1 MLLRSGGFLMSSPTI
16 LSIDA
21 MGGDRAPLS
30 VIDGIAKVAKHD
42 PTISFILHGKQPE
55 LEKALRKKRVL
66 EGRFE
71 IRHAEDVVEMDAKP
85 SIAVRR
91 GRKSSMWRALE
102 SVRDGEAGAAVSAGN
117 TGALMAM
124 ALFCLRA
131 AKGVDR
137 PAIAALW
144 PTRGTREHCVA
155 LDMGADIRAD
165 AQDLVRYAAMGSEY
179 ARIALEIDNPRV
191 ALLNVGTEENKGRAE
206 VREAADLLR
215 AAAESGGKSFD
226 FTGFIEA
233 NEIPHGKAHVVVT
246 DGWTGNVALKSAE
259 GAAKFVGE
267 YLKEAFSHSI
277 TTKVSAL
284 FAAPSLRRLHRR
296 IDPRRVNGGV
306 FLGLNGLV
314 VKSHGGA
321 DATGFAAAV
330 TLAADMAREN
340 FTDRIAAEVEKT
352 IHSAQT
358 DAMQNDAPA
367 PKAESET

>member
-1 MLLRSGGFLMSSPTI
+1 MSSPTI

-21 MGGDRAPLS
+21 MGGDRAPHD
-30 VIDGIAKVAKHD
+30 VIGGIAKVATHD
-42 PTISFILHGKQPE
+42 PDISFILHGDAEE
-55 LEKALRKKRVL
+55 LEKALKKKRVL
-66 EGRFE
+66 QGRVE

-91 GRKSSMWRALE
+91 GRNSSMWRALE
-102 SVRDGEAGAAVSAGN
+102 SVRDGDAQAAVSAGN

-131 AKGVDR
+131 AKGVAR

-144 PTRGTREHCVA
+144 PTRGTHSHCVA

-165 AQDLVRYAAMGSEY
+165 AQDLVRYASMGAEY
-179 ARIALEIDNPRV
+179 ARIALEIESPRV
-191 ALLNVGTEENKGRAE
+191 ALLNVGTEENKGRSE
-206 VREAADLLR
+206 VREAADLLKT
-215 AAAESGGKSFD
+215 ASGADPKAFN

-233 NEIPHGKAHVVVT
+233 NQIPHGKADVIVT

-277 TTKVSAL
+277 VTKISAL
-284 FAAPSLRRLHRR
+284 FAYPSLRRLHRR

-330 TLAADMAREN
+330 NLAASMAREN

-352 IHSAQT
+352 LAPAQT
-358 DAMQNDAPA
+358 DAMGTVQSKTA
-367 PKAESET
+367 SEPNT

>member
-1 MLLRSGGFLMSSPTI
+1 MSSSTV
-16 LSIDA
+16 LAIDA
-21 MGGDRAPLS
+21 MGGDSAPLS
-30 VIDGIAKVAKHD
+30 VIDGISIVAARD
-42 PTISFILHGKQPE
+42 LELSFILHGDQAVI
-55 LEKALRKKRVL
+55 EKALKKKRIL
-66 EGRFE
+66 DGRVE
-71 IRHAEDVVEMDAKP
+71 VRHAEDVVEMDAKP

-91 GRKSSMWRALE
+91 GRNSSMWRALE
-102 SVRDGEAGAAVSAGN
+102 CVRDGDAQATISAGN

-131 AKGVDR
+131 ASGVAR

-144 PTRGTREHCVA
+144 PTRGERSHCVA

-179 ARIALEIDNPRV
+179 ARIALNIETPRV

-215 AAAESGGKSFD
+215 
-226 FTGFIEA
+226 IEA
-233 NEIPHGKAHVVVT
+233 SEIPHGKADVIVT

-259 GAAKFVGE
+259 GAAKFVGQH
-267 YLKEAFSHSI
+267 LREAFSHSI
-277 TTKVSAL
+277 VTKISAF
-284 FAAPSLRRLHRR
+284 FAYPSLRRLQRR

-330 TLAADMAREN
+330 ELAANMAREN
-340 FTDRIAAEVEKT
+340 FADRIAAEVEKT
-352 IHSAQT
+352 LNPAQSDT
-358 DAMQNDAPA
+358 MKPENLEPQ
-367 PKAESET
+367 AES

>member
-1 MLLRSGGFLMSSPTI
+1 MSSPTI

-21 MGGDRAPLS
+21 MGGDRAPQA
-30 VIDGIAKVAKHD
+30 VIGGIAIVAARD
-42 PTISFILHGKQPE
+42 PDISFILHGDSKE
-55 LEKALRKKRVL
+55 LEKVLKKKRVL
-66 EGRFE
+66 KGRVE
-71 IRHAEDVVEMDAKP
+71 IRHAEDVIEMDAKP

-91 GRKSSMWRALE
+91 GRKSSMWHALE
-102 SVRDGEAGAAVSAGN
+102 SVRDGDAQAAVSAGN

-131 AKGVDR
+131 AKGVAR

-144 PTRGTREHCVA
+144 PTRGAHTHCVA
-155 LDMGADIRAD
+155 LDMGADIRAE
-165 AQDLVRYAAMGSEY
+165 AQDLVRYATMGAEY
-179 ARIALEIDNPRV
+179 ARIALEIETPRV
-191 ALLNVGTEENKGRAE
+191 ALLNVGTEENKGHSE
-206 VREAADLLR
+206 VREAADLL
-215 AAAESGGKSFD
+215 KSAHEAGQHSFN

-233 NEIPHGKAHVVVT
+233 SQIPHGKADVIVT

-277 TTKVSAL
+277 VTKISAL
-284 FAAPSLRRLHRR
+284 FAYPSLRRLHRR

-330 TLAADMAREN
+330 DLAASMARAN
-340 FTDRIAAEVEKT
+340 FTDRIAAEVEMT
-352 IHSAQT
+352 LVETQT
-358 DAMQNDAPA
+358 SDMVNGSSENDP
-367 PKAESET
+367 ETNT

>member
-1 MLLRSGGFLMSSPTI
+1 MSSPAI

-21 MGGDRAPLS
+21 MGGDSAPLS
-30 VIDGIAKVAKHD
+30 VIDGIAIVAARD
-42 PTISFILHGKQPE
+42 PDLSFILHGDQAV
-55 LEKALRKKRVL
+55 LEKALAKKPRL
-66 EGRFE
+66 EGRVE
-71 IRHAEDVVEMDAKP
+71 IRHADDVVEMDAKP

-91 GRKSSMWRALE
+91 GRNTSMWRALE
-102 SVRDGEAGAAVSAGN
+102 CVRDGDAQATISAGN

-131 AKGVDR
+131 ASGVAR

-144 PTRGTREHCVA
+144 PTRGERSHCVA

-165 AQDLVRYAAMGSEY
+165 AQDLVRYAAMGAEY
-179 ARIALEIDNPRV
+179 ARIALDIETPRV

-215 AAAESGGKSFD
+215 QSDETGDNSFD
-226 FTGFIEA
+226 FNGFIEA
-233 NEIPHGKAHVVVT
+233 SEIPHGKADVIVT

-259 GAAKFVGE
+259 GAAKFVGQH
-267 YLKEAFSHSI
+267 LREAFSHSI
-277 TTKVSAL
+277 VTKISAF
-284 FAAPSLRRLHRR
+284 FAYPSLRRLQRR

-330 TLAADMAREN
+330 DLAASMAREN
-340 FTDRIAAEVEKT
+340 FADRIAAEVEKT
-352 IHSAQT
+352 L
-358 DAMQNDAPA
+358 APA
-367 PKAESET
+367 QGSGTQVEASEPRAES

>member
-1 MLLRSGGFLMSSPTI
+1 MSSSTV
-16 LSIDA
+16 LAIDA
-21 MGGDRAPLS
+21 MGGDSAPLS
-30 VIDGIAKVAKHD
+30 VIDGISIVAARD
-42 PTISFILHGKQPE
+42 LELSFILHGDQAVI
-55 LEKALRKKRVL
+55 EKALKKKRIL
-66 EGRFE
+66 DGRVE
-71 IRHAEDVVEMDAKP
+71 VRHAEDVVEMDAKP

-91 GRKSSMWRALE
+91 GRNSSMWRALE
-102 SVRDGEAGAAVSAGN
+102 CVRDGDAQATISAGN

-131 AKGVDR
+131 ASGVAR

-144 PTRGTREHCVA
+144 PTRGERSHCVA

-179 ARIALEIDNPRV
+179 ARIALNIETPRV

-215 AAAESGGKSFD
+215 ESDSLGENSFD
-226 FTGFIEA
+226 FQGFIEA
-233 NEIPHGKAHVVVT
+233 SEIPHGKADVVVT

-259 GAAKFVGE
+259 GAAKFVGQH
-267 YLKEAFSHSI
+267 LREAFSHSI
-277 TTKVSAL
+277 VTKISAF
-284 FAAPSLRRLHRR
+284 FAYPSLRRLQRR

-330 TLAADMAREN
+330 ELAANMAREN
-340 FTDRIAAEVEKT
+340 FADRIAAEVEKT
-352 IHSAQT
+352 LNPAQSDT
-358 DAMQNDAPA
+358 MKPENLEPQ
-367 PKAESET
+367 AES